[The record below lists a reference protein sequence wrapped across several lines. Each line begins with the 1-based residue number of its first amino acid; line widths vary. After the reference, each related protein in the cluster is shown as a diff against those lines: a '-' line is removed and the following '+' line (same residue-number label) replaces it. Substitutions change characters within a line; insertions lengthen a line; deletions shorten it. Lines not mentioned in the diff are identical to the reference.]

1 MLDFGK
7 NQLFFFAVL
16 GLLALQRL
24 LELRYSRANE
34 AWMRRRGGREHAAR
48 QYRMMVLLHLS
59 WFVAM
64 LVEVVFSQRP
74 FSRALFVVGVV
85 GLLAGQLLRYLA
97 IFTLGRRWSVRVY
110 TLPGRP
116 PVLRGVYRYV
126 RHPNYLGVIF
136 EIASVPL
143 LHGAWLTA
151 GIYTVLNL
159 ILIVRRVRAEEN
171 ALERDNNYA
180 RAFEPVGR
188 FLPLSRANG

>member
-1 MLDFGK
+1 MLDFTK
-7 NQLFFFAVL
+7 NQLYFLAVL
-16 GLLALQRL
+16 ALLGLQRL
-24 LELRYSRANE
+24 LELRHSRDNE

-64 LVEVVFSQRP
+64 LAEVVFWQRP

-85 GLLAGQLLRYLA
+85 GLVAGQVLRYLA

-110 TLPGRP
+110 TLPGQP
-116 PVLRGVYRYV
+116 VVLRGVYRYL

-136 EIASVPL
+136 EIVSVPL

-151 GIYTVLNL
+151 GLYTILNL
-159 ILIVRRVRAEEN
+159 ILITRRVRTEEN
-171 ALERDNNYA
+171 ALEKDNNYTKD
-180 RAFEPVGR
+180 FEPVGR
-188 FLPLSRANG
+188 FLPLSRADG